1 MYTPLST
8 TETLKRYRKF
18 VEGKLKKDEPIKMI
32 DFISQDRTALIKFFL
47 DEIENT
53 AKEMMIK
60 EIDNNGKGCGNH
72 NGIYECCREITI
84 ETFVNLYRKKLEPL
98 LK

>member
-1 MYTPLST
+1 MTNPTPLST

-47 DEIENT
+47 ESVGEDDPKPN
-53 AKEMMIK
+53 K
-60 EIDNNGKGCGNH
+60 DVLPLG
-72 NGIYECCREITI
+72 YECAAAR
-84 ETFVNLYRKKLEPL
+84 NHLRDQLRAKLEPL